1 MCKAG
6 LSACWEH
13 FHLSGGCAAEG
24 EMRVWGDSGGPQP
37 RAVQGDKAK
46 QDLEHRSRGTAGKSQ
61 ESSPFL
67 AGF

>member
-1 MCKAG
+1 
-6 LSACWEH
+6 
-13 FHLSGGCAAEG
+13 
-24 EMRVWGDSGGPQP
+24 MRVWGGSGGPQP